1 MAVLASQIISDVR
14 KELLETSAQF
24 WSDAELLR
32 YINRAQIDFA
42 NKTRILE
49 DAASLSLVAG
59 QLDYPL
65 PANWTSARVVF
76 IKILNEDG
84 TFMWKR
90 LYPSNLE
97 KMAQQNTNFLNTTT
111 DNQGR
116 PTRYWIWNR
125 RLWLNKAPDT
135 QFATEL
141 YLFFKA
147 KASTI
152 VNASESLSFDD
163 ELCEAITA
171 YVLWK
176 AWMKEQEFERAD
188 DQKTNYD
195 RYVAEGR
202 KWLKRESGDQ
212 RYRLDIDSPQSLDG
226 NFFPFGPLTD

>member
-1 MAVLASQIISDVR
+1 MLASQIILDVR

-32 YINRAQIDFA
+32 YVNRAQVDFA
-42 NKTRILE
+42 NKIRVLE
-49 DAASLSLVAG
+49 ADAELSLVQG
-59 QLDYPL
+59 QIDYPL
-65 PANWTSARVVF
+65 PANWTSARLVL
-76 IKILNEDG
+76 IKVINDDG

-90 LYPSNLE
+90 LYPINLE
-97 KMAQQNTNFLNTTT
+97 KAAQQQTNFLNNTD

-125 RLWLNKAPDT
+125 RLYLNKAPNA
-135 QFATEL
+135 QFATTL
-141 YLFFKA
+141 HLFFKA
-147 KASTI
+147 KATPI
-152 VNASESLSFDD
+152 LYPTDTLSFDD

-188 DQKTNYD
+188 DQKTMYFQ
-195 RYVAEGR
+195 YVAEGR
-202 KWLKRESGDQ
+202 KWVKRESGDL
-212 RYRLDIDSPQSLDG
+212 RNRLDIDSQQSLDG